1 MKTTDYIAIRIDEF
15 PEGFVFTYLDF
26 LTAGHNAATVIK
38 ALNRMAYD
46 GKISKLSKGKF
57 YKPQKSIFG
66 ELQPEEEEVIKDLL
80 VKDGKIIGY
89 VTGFRIYNQMALT
102 TQVPNVIHIGRNE
115 SRRGIKRGMYTIA
128 FMVQKNAITKE
139 NVPHLQLLDAIRH
152 IKIIPDASIE
162 FLCKRFLAILKEY
175 EKAERNTLM
184 QLAELYPPSTRA
196 LLGALLD
203 ELGYVEETE
212 QLFNTLNPITIYQ
225 VNGAERIL
233 TTTKKWNIR

>member
-1 MKTTDYIAIRIDEF
+1 MKTTDYIAITIDEF
-15 PEGFVFTYLDF
+15 PEGYVFTYLDF
-26 LTAGHNAATVIK
+26 LTAGHNASTVIK

-66 ELQPEEEEVIKDLL
+66 ELQPAEEEVIKDLL
-80 VKDGKIIGY
+80 VKDGEIIGY
-89 VTGFRIYNQMALT
+89 VTGFRVYNQMALT

-115 SRRGIKRGMYTIA
+115 FRREIKRGMYSIV
-128 FMVQKNAITKE
+128 FMVQKNIITNE
-139 NVPHLQLLDAIRH
+139 NIPHLQLLDAIRH

-162 FLCKRFLAILKEY
+162 FLCKRLLAILKEY
-175 EKAERNTLM
+175 ERAERNTLM
-184 QLAELYPPSTRA
+184 QCAKMYPPSTRA